1 MKSKLFLALM
11 AFVLPSV
18 CRADGQQASASSDP
32 SPAVSNKPVTVTVTT
47 NSMGNDVYAYTWCII
62 SNAEVSPFA
71 WADAIN
77 AKFKMTATNG
87 GYQIRIDNIQEFYG
101 LTDSQMEGLTELC
114 FIARTSSGAQTADTK
129 INVVQGRKT
138 AYSGGEGTAAS
149 PFLLGNAKDL
159 KDLSEYPADWASDI
173 YLKLTADIAAP
184 AGLTIGS
191 IGSPFK
197 AHFDGDGH
205 AISGLSVNQSNLGQ
219 AAGLFGAIDGADIK
233 GVAVT
238 DANVEGQ
245 AYVGILVGNAIS
257 GKIDQCYTSG
267 NVEANSIAAG
277 GLVGLNTGATIS
289 NCYSTADVLAADQYA
304 AGGLIGKNLGT
315 VSNSYATGEVRGKN
329 YIGGMVGANYGSIS
343 NSVAVNGGV
352 LSTNEYVARF
362 GGNNNPENR
371 STGNIAWSGISASQ
385 AWTQHGD
392 HSLSPSS
399 DLHAQA
405 TYSNTLGWQFP
416 SIWKWESKDSREFPV
431 LAIMKHTQAN
441 PFPEAFYSS
450 SSIDNVGSDGQ
461 LSISVWPNPV
471 MDILNV
477 ESPRDLESYRIVA
490 ISGAD
495 AGSGNVS
502 GRNISIDFSHLSP
515 GAYVLNL
522 RAADGVYN
530 HIIIKR

>member
-18 CRADGQQASASSDP
+18 CWADGQQASASSDP
-32 SPAVSNKPVTVTVTT
+32 SPAVTNKPVTVTVTT
-47 NSMGNDVYAYTWCII
+47 NSMGNDVYAYTWCIV
-62 SNAEVSPFA
+62 SGAEVSPFA

-77 AKFKMTATNG
+77 AKFKMTASNG
-87 GYQIRIDNIQEFYG
+87 GYQIRIDNIQQFYG

-114 FIARTSSGAQTADTK
+114 FIARTESGAQTDDTK
-129 INVVQGRKT
+129 ISVAQGRAT

-149 PFLLGNAKDL
+149 PFLLSTAKDL
-159 KDLSEYPADWASDI
+159 KDLSEYPADWAQDV
-173 YLKLTADIAAP
+173 YLKLTANIDAP

-197 AHFDGDGH
+197 AHFDGDGYT
-205 AISGLSVNQSNLGQ
+205 ISGLSVSQTALGQ

-238 DANVEGQ
+238 DAYVEGQ
-245 AYVGILVGNAIS
+245 AYVGILVGHALS

-267 NVEANSIAAG
+267 SVDAKSLAAG
-277 GLVGLNTGATIS
+277 GLVGLNTGATVS
-289 NCYSTADVLAADQYA
+289 NCYSTADVNAADQYA

-315 VSNSYATGEVRGKN
+315 VSNSYATGEIRGKN

-343 NSVAVNGGV
+343 NSVAVNEGV

-371 STGNIAWSGISASQ
+371 STGNMAWNGMSSSQ
-385 AWTQHGD
+385 EWTQHGD
-392 HSLSPSS
+392 HSVASS
-399 DLHAQA
+399 DLHQQA

-416 SIWKWESKDSREFPV
+416 SIWKWEKKEGREYPV
-431 LAIMKHTQAN
+431 LAIMKQDKSN
-441 PFPEAFYSS
+441 PFPDTFFSLTA
-450 SSIDNVGSDGQ
+450 IDNIDADGE
-461 LSISVWPNPV
+461 LTIRVWPNPV

-477 ESPRDLESYRIVA
+477 ESPRELDSYRIVPFRVLMQVA
-490 ISGAD
+490 EVYRATMYPLMSATSRLELMCLTCVELKEYITIS
-495 AGSGNVS
+495 
-502 GRNISIDFSHLSP
+502 
-515 GAYVLNL
+515 
-522 RAADGVYN
+522 
-530 HIIIKR
+530 

>member
-18 CRADGQQASASSDP
+18 CWADGQQASASSDP
-32 SPAVSNKPVTVTVTT
+32 SPAVTNKPVTVTVTT

-62 SNAEVSPFA
+62 SGAEVSPFL

-77 AKFKMTATNG
+77 AKFKMTASNG
-87 GYQIRIDNIQEFYG
+87 GYQIRIDNIQQFYG

-114 FIARTSSGAQTADTK
+114 FIARTASGAQTADTK
-129 INVVQGRKT
+129 ISVVQGRAT

-149 PFLLGNAKDL
+149 PFLLSTAKDL
-159 KDLSEYPADWASDI
+159 KDLSEYPADWTQDV
-173 YLKLTADIAAP
+173 YLKLTANIEAP

-197 AHFDGDGH
+197 AHFDGDGYT
-205 AISGLSVNQSNLGQ
+205 ISGLSVSQTALGQ

-238 DANVEGQ
+238 NAYVEGQ
-245 AYVGILVGNAIS
+245 AYVGILVGHALS

-267 NVEANSIAAG
+267 SVDAKSLAAG

-289 NCYSTADVLAADQYA
+289 NCYSTADVNAADQYA

-315 VSNSYATGEVRGKN
+315 VSNSYATGEIRGKN

-343 NSVAVNGGV
+343 NSVAVNEGV

-371 STGNIAWSGISASQ
+371 STGNMAWNDISSSQ
-385 AWTQHGD
+385 EWTQHGD
-392 HSLSPSS
+392 HSVASS
-399 DLHAQA
+399 DLHQQA

-416 SIWKWESKDSREFPV
+416 SIWKWESKESREYPV
-431 LAIMKHTQAN
+431 LAIMKQDQSN
-441 PFPEAFYSS
+441 PFPDAFFSTS
-450 SSIDNVGSDGQ
+450 AIGNIDADGE
-461 LSISVWPNPV
+461 LTIRVWPNPV

-477 ESPRDLESYRIVA
+477 ESPRELDSYRIVA

-495 AGSGNVS
+495 AGSGSVS
-502 GRNISIDFSHLSP
+502 GHNVSIDFSHLSP

-522 RAADGVYN
+522 RGAEGVYN

>member
-1 MKSKLFLALM
+1 MRSKFFHALM

-18 CRADGQQASASSDP
+18 CWAAGQQASASSDP
-32 SPAVSNKPVTVTVTT
+32 SPAVTNKPVTVTVTT
-47 NSMGNDVYAYTWCII
+47 NSMGNDVYAYTWCIV
-62 SNAEVSPFA
+62 SGAEVSPFK

-77 AKFKMTATNG
+77 AKFKMTAANG

-129 INVVQGRKT
+129 ISVVQGRKT

-149 PFLLGNAKDL
+149 PFLIGKAQDL
-159 KDLSEYPADWASDI
+159 KDLAEYPADWAADI

-184 AGLTIGS
+184 AGVTIGS

-197 AHFDGDGH
+197 AHFDGDGYT
-205 AISGLSVNQSNLGQ
+205 ISDLSVSQTALGQ

-238 DANVEGQ
+238 NASVEGQ
-245 AYVGILVGNAIS
+245 AYVGILVGHAIS

-267 NVEANSIAAG
+267 SVNAKSLAAG
-277 GLVGLNTGATIS
+277 GLVGLNAGATIT
-289 NCYSTADVLAADQYA
+289 NCYSTADVNAADQYA
-304 AGGLIGKNLGT
+304 AGGLVGKNLGN

-329 YIGGMVGANYGSIS
+329 YIGGMVGANYGTIA
-343 NSVAVNGGV
+343 NSVAVNEGV

-371 STGNIAWSGISASQ
+371 STGNMAWNGISSLQ
-385 AWTQHGD
+385 SWTQHGD
-392 HSLSPSS
+392 HAVTSS

-416 SIWKWESKDSREFPV
+416 SIWKWENKEGKEYPV
-431 LAIMKHTQAN
+431 LAIMKEPQPN
-441 PFPEAFYSS
+441 PFPESFYGQSA
-450 SSIDNVGSDGQ
+450 IDNVGADGE
-461 LSISVWPNPV
+461 LTIRVWPNPV
-471 MDILNV
+471 VDMLNV
-477 ESPRDLESYRIVA
+477 EAPRDLESYRIVA

-495 AGSGNVS
+495 AGSGSVS
-502 GRNISIDFSHLSP
+502 GRSVSIDFSHLSP

-522 RAADGVYN
+522 RGADQIYN